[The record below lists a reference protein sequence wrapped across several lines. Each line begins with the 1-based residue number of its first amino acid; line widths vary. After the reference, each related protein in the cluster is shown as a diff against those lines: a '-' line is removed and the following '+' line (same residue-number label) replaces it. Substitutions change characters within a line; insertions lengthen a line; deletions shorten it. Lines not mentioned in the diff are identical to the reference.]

1 MSNSMYYSSSSS
13 SEEFQSDDGSQ
24 EQTISLHSLA
34 SNHAAIFQEIDSSR
48 STRNDMESETKA
60 SLPSDSP
67 SPYPPISREN
77 EEEEDSETISTL
89 KLEEKIV
96 SLMNRVWILETE
108 NDVLL
113 SRWKKDG
120 NDDTTI
126 QTMYQDPYDVSSAS
140 SAPSGVPNQFD
151 TGLNHGKAI
160 GNQSTLAQTDTL
172 HTDDTTKTDGPS
184 LLEDQNRSLRTDLS
198 ISDQIR
204 ERMRTAM
211 VELEHRDK
219 IWTKKMEKTRKEKEN
234 DAKQY
239 QKSIESLQR
248 AVEAER
254 AKNQKLQ
261 NTCDEI
267 KLEKQTLRMTSAAK
281 KFSDG
286 LTALHSSSSTEAAK
300 LISDLS
306 KELNLTMERESKL
319 KVALKEAK
327 STIAKQSRDTLVS
340 LDKYQREKDV
350 LLKHN
355 DELKSLNVELVHK
368 IDDLERQSN
377 KLFTKLRKLEREKS
391 THSRASDDMVKME
404 DYLYTLAM
412 KYEDSQQEIAI
423 LKKSLESKDDE
434 ISELKTS
441 TRVRSPSEKGSSL
454 TAQDKE
460 IIKASSRIRKQNEHM
475 VRMLYDKEVNDDLSL
490 WQQNKDR
497 FSVGSNKLSFPDE
510 QREEEDFDSDC
521 MFPNRVE
528 I

>member
-1 MSNSMYYSSSSS
+1 MSNGMYYSSSSS

-34 SNHAAIFQEIDSSR
+34 SNHDAIFQELDPSR

-60 SLPSDSP
+60 SLPSGSP
-67 SPYPPISREN
+67 SPYPPIIRET
-77 EEEEDSETISTL
+77 EEEKDSETISTL

-140 SAPSGVPNQFD
+140 SCVQNQYD
-151 TGLNHGKAI
+151 TGLNHGKCVD
-160 GNQSTLAQTDTL
+160 NQSTLAPTDTL
-172 HTDDTTKTDGPS
+172 HTDDTTKTDGS
-184 LLEDQNRSLRTDLS
+184 SSLEDQNRSLRTDLS

-211 VELEHRDK
+211 LELEHRDK
-219 IWTKKMEKTRKEKEN
+219 IWTKKIEKTRKEKQN

-239 QKSIESLQR
+239 QKAIESLQR
-248 AVEAER
+248 SVDAER

-261 NTCDEI
+261 NAFDQV

-281 KFSDG
+281 KFNDG
-286 LTALHSSSSTEAAK
+286 STAFHSSSSTEAAN

-327 STIAKQSRDTLVS
+327 SAIAKQSKDTLVS

-350 LLKHN
+350 LLKDN

-368 IDDLERQSN
+368 IDDLERQCN
-377 KLFTKLRKLEREKS
+377 KLFTKLRKQEREKS
-391 THSRASDDMVKME
+391 THSRTSDEMVKME

-412 KYEDSQQEIAI
+412 KYEESQQEIAT

-460 IIKASSRIRKQNEHM
+460 IIKASSRIRKQNEHI
-475 VRMLYDKEVNDDLSL
+475 VRMLYDNEVNDDLSL

-497 FSVGSNKLSFPDE
+497 FSVRSNKLSFPDE